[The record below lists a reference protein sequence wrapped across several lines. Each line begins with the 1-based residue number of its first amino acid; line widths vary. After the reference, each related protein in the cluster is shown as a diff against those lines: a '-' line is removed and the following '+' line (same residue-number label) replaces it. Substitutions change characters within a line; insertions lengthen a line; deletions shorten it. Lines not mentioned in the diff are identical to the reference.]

1 MLKEDFEKI
10 KNKYVEKYQN
20 EILSLRKTYVD
31 SYDDISNSMFIRLN
45 QKYRELII
53 SLIKDLNDEFKKI
66 YNINFC
72 ITLSGSLGRNSNTLF
87 SDVDIN
93 YLSLD
98 NDYDVIIEIE
108 DKINYIIQEVLQ
120 FRGKDKLHSMVVY
133 LPLISN
139 RNVKKLKDDNYEL
152 TFVDGIIN
160 VPCRKNANK
169 LLYETYNSTRNL
181 DDVIN
186 YFNSYDTQ
194 DNINEW
200 TYCFKFIYNDK
211 YKEVFDKK
219 RKTYRNSKNIKT
231 FCNELIAEIKN
242 DDLYLDIRENQ
253 IENCKLKKIYKSNV
267 LTNFYKLLAIDFRLE
282 ENIDEFVLDE
292 FYLKSKLIR
301 REVFECFYRYL
312 DIVQNLQYILD
323 TKGIDLSSHSNEIL
337 KIDDI
342 NNSYKTIFYKD
353 NILKDLNTHKNKLY
367 DMCSDILGGIINE

>member
-1 MLKEDFEKI
+1 MLKKEFEKI
-10 KNKYVEKYQN
+10 KNKYIEKYQN
-20 EILSLRKTYVD
+20 EILSLRKTYAD
-31 SYDDISNSMFIRLN
+31 FYNGISNSMFIRLN

-53 SLIKDLNDEFKKI
+53 SLIKDLTEEFKKI
-66 YNINFC
+66 YNTNFC

-98 NDYDVIIEIE
+98 NDYDIIIEIE

-139 RNVKKLKDDNYEL
+139 RNVKKLKDNNYEL

-219 RKTYRNSKNIKT
+219 RKIYKNSKNIKT
-231 FCNELIAEIKN
+231 FCNELITEIKN

-292 FYLKSKLIR
+292 FHLKSKLIR

-323 TKGIDLSSHSNEIL
+323 TKGIDLSSHSDELL

-342 NNSYKTIFYKD
+342 NNSYKTIFNKD

-367 DMCSDILGGIINE
+367 DMCNDILGGIINE